1 MSCNE
6 WKESVIGRIPYDWEI
21 RTIEDIKSNSKNAI
35 AMGPFGSRIKSEN
48 FVSEGV
54 PVIRGVNLSKGKLL
68 EEEYVFLTEEKA
80 DELKSSNVFEGDIVF
95 THRGTLGQVG
105 IIPKDSKYRKYIVSQ
120 SQMKLSCNKELVEPE
135 WVYYFFKSKY
145 GQHQLLSNTS
155 TTGVP
160 AIGRPTTTLKL
171 INIPIPPKKEQIN
184 VIKILNS
191 LEDKIVINESIN
203 KTLEEMAQALFKRWF
218 VDFEFPDENGK
229 PYKSSGG
236 EMVESE
242 LGMIPKGWGVKSID
256 ELTDVSIGKTPP
268 RKEKQWFS
276 LNKNDI
282 KWSSIKDLGNCGVY
296 IFNTSE
302 YLTREAIEKFNVKVV
317 PKNTVILSF
326 KLTVGRVAITP
337 NDMVTN
343 EAIAHFKIINKE
355 YLTTE
360 YLYSYLK
367 QFNYE
372 SLGNTSSIATAV
384 NSKTIKKMP
393 VISPASVILNRFT
406 SIINGVF
413 QMIKNNESKNIYLE
427 ELRDTLLPKLM
438 SGEIRVIDNDK

>member
-1 MSCNE
+1 M
-6 WKESVIGRIPYDWEI
+6 
-21 RTIEDIKSNSKNAI
+21 
-35 AMGPFGSRIKSEN
+35 
-48 FVSEGV
+48 
-54 PVIRGVNLSKGKLL
+54 
-68 EEEYVFLTEEKA
+68 
-80 DELKSSNVFEGDIVF
+80 
-95 THRGTLGQVG
+95 
-105 IIPKDSKYRKYIVSQ
+105 
-120 SQMKLSCNKELVEPE
+120 
-135 WVYYFFKSKY
+135 
-145 GQHQLLSNTS
+145 
-155 TTGVP
+155 
-160 AIGRPTTTLKL
+160 
-171 INIPIPPKKEQIN
+171 
-184 VIKILNS
+184 
-191 LEDKIVINESIN
+191 N

-218 VDFEFPDENGK
+218 VDFEFPNENGE

-355 YLTTE
+355 YLTPE

-372 SLGNTSSIATAV
+372 LLGNTSSIATAI
-384 NSKTIKKMP
+384 NSKTIKKIP
-393 VISPASVILNRFT
+393 IISPPNVIVNRFT
-406 SIINGVF
+406 SIIHGVF
-413 QMIKNNESKNIYLE
+413 QMIKNNESENIDLE
-427 ELRDTLLPKLM
+427 ELRDTLVPKLM
-438 SGEIRVIDNDK
+438 SGEIRVK